1 MPASAAEIRA
11 IAATVH
17 DQDSHSEADLA
28 FLDALW
34 KADSEWHEALH
45 QANVAWGGGSEAWQC
60 VKRMATNRQLDAYRA
75 ALAALE
81 AADFEDDDLLTAA
94 E

>member
-34 KADSEWHEALH
+34 KADSEWHEHLH
-45 QANVAWGGGSEAWQC
+45 SANIEFGGGSEAWQA
-60 VKRMATNRQLDAYRA
+60 VKRMATRRQLDAYKA

-81 AADFEDDDLLTAA
+81 AADDLEFEQLT
-94 E
+94 